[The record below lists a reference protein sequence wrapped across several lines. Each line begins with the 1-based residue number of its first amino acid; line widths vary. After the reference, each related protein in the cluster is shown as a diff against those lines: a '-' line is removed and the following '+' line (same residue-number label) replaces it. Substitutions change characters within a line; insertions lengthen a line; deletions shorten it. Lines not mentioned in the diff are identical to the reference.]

1 MKTNLKKL
9 LYSGV
14 TLMSLGVLAACSS
27 TSSSTTT
34 SSSAA
39 TSQTSVAT
47 TSNNST
53 SSDSSS
59 STIDWSALPTT
70 EVTLSNDGLK
80 ITEGGTYILTG
91 STTAGVTVETDANVR
106 IILAGAEISSSDTA
120 AINVI
125 NADNVELEIKDGTTN
140 TVKDTSNHTDTNIE
154 GAIHVEADL
163 TITGNGSLTVEGN
176 FQDGI
181 VSTDDMVISSGNIT
195 VTAVDDGIRGKDSLT
210 INGGTINVTAGGDG
224 IKSTNDTDTT
234 KGYTTITGG
243 EITVTAGDDGIKAET
258 ALTIDGGTITVS
270 ESVEALEGTNITIN
284 GGTIDVYG
292 SDDAINASSTTSSD
306 IYIKVTGGDLKVAVG
321 SGDTDAFDANGNLY
335 ISGGTIAVTA
345 PTSAFDFDGTVEFTG
360 GTVTVN
366 GEQITEIT
374 HTGPGGRGGW

>member
-27 TSSSTTT
+27 TSSSMTT
-34 SSSAA
+34 SSSVA
-39 TSQTSVAT
+39 TSQTT

-53 SSDSSS
+53 SSDSSTS
-59 STIDWSALPTT
+59 SIDWSALPTT

-106 IILAGAEISSSDTA
+106 IILAGAEISSSDNA

-125 NADNVELEIKDGTTN
+125 KADNVELEIKDGTTN